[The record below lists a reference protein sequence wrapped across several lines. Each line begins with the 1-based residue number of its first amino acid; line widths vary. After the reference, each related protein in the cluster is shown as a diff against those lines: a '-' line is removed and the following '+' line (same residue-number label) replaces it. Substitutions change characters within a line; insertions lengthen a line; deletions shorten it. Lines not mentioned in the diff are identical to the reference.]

1 MVEVQRMAGVLV
13 ALASPLRSD
22 GGVDDPATGR
32 LVEHVLAGGVHG
44 LLALGSTGETASL
57 DEPSRRKVLAAVVR
71 AAAGRVPVLCGV
83 AQPQLST
90 AMAEVEAA
98 ASMGAAV
105 ALGVPPVFY
114 PTGQAARVDVYRRL
128 ASRSTLPLMLYNI
141 PQFT

>member
-1 MVEVQRMAGVLV
+1 MAGVLV
-13 ALASPLRSD
+13 ALASPLGRD
-22 GGVDDPATGR
+22 GSVDEPAIGR

-98 ASMGAAV
+98 ASMCDDV
-105 ALGVPPVFY
+105 QLVVPPCY
-114 PTGQAARVDVYRRL
+114 
-128 ASRSTLPLMLYNI
+128 
-141 PQFT
+141 